1 MRKRGAW
8 RLMATFGVLAVLLA
22 ACSQVPT
29 ATIPMNTDGYIGVS
43 GGQLPDMLRE
53 RDRVLVDTHVPYE
66 GELPQTDQFI
76 PFVDVAGHLDK
87 LPY

>member
-1 MRKRGAW
+1 
-8 RLMATFGVLAVLLA
+8 
-22 ACSQVPT
+22 
-29 ATIPMNTDGYIGVS
+29 
-43 GGQLPDMLRE
+43 MLRE

-76 PFVDVAGHLDK
+76 PFVDVAGHLDR